1 MVAALLSGAVFAA
14 QDGEQAFW
22 MTFTSIRPLSLKSPR
37 ARTFLFP
44 WCWFF
49 FAGVSFVAMGEPV
62 YDLDQ
67 LLEQA
72 SKESEEIRSLGM
84 SLEALGAEMRARD
97 IEIAPSM
104 TASLLQTQDQR
115 ATFNPGR
122 RSLSRQL
129 SLGVLQPFST
139 GTTVELTAG
148 YELASVADVGSRNLA
163 NWQFTLSQSLWRNFF
178 GHATRVRREVDEAE
192 KKRRQLE
199 LLLRRQQ
206 LLTRLETAYWDLALA
221 AREMEIRQENLARSE
236 QLQKWIG
243 ERIRHSAAEK
253 TDGVQVRALVT
264 SRQMELVDTRNT
276 IEAAWNRLR
285 QELPTTKM
293 AAWKPRV
300 ESLETDR
307 NPASLLALDQGNEST
322 PKRIDALLTRFRSL
336 EMRAMAERERDA
348 MRPQLDFVL
357 SYGRNGIESTF
368 SNAWQQAFSNNS
380 TFTQF
385 GFQFAMPLGL
395 DVRESRLR
403 AAQLQ
408 ADALELDAKRLGQAS
423 DIGWEDLAER
433 IRFQRQIIDSSRKLA
448 ALQIQKTEEERKRYE
463 QGRSTAFQTISFEIE
478 AAQAKLEVYR
488 QLATLRKIE
497 SQSRQFTREK
507 ESLP

>member
-1 MVAALLSGAVFAA
+1 MKFI
-14 QDGEQAFW
+14 F
-22 MTFTSIRPLSLKSPR
+22 IRPHSLKSRR
-37 ARTFLFP
+37 AKTRLLPVILFVT
-44 WCWFF
+44 
-49 FAGVSFVAMGEPV
+49 AGVSALAMGEPV

-67 LLEQA
+67 LLDQA
-72 SKESEEIRSLGM
+72 GRESEEIRSLGM
-84 SLEALGAEMRARD
+84 SLEALGAEIRARD
-97 IEIAPSM
+97 IDIAPSL
-104 TASLLQTQDQR
+104 TASLVQTQDQR

-129 SLGVLQPFST
+129 DLGVLQPFST
-139 GTTVELTAG
+139 GTTVGLTAG

-178 GHATRVRREVDEAE
+178 GHATRVRREVDSAE
-192 KKRRQLE
+192 KKRRQFE

-206 LLTRLETAYWDLALA
+206 LLTRIETAYWDLALA
-221 AREMEIRQENLARSE
+221 EREMEIRQENLARSE
-236 QLQKWIG
+236 QMQKWVG

-264 SRQMELVDTRNT
+264 TRQMELLDTKNT

-285 QELPTTKM
+285 QELPTIKV

-300 ESLETDR
+300 QALETDR
-307 NPASLLALDQGNEST
+307 NPASLLAVDDGVRAT
-322 PKRIDALLTRFRSL
+322 PKRIDALVSSYRGKET
-336 EMRAMAERERDA
+336 RAMADRERDA
-348 MRPQLDFVL
+348 LRPQLDFVL

-385 GFQFAMPLGL
+385 GFQFAMQLGS
-395 DVRESRLR
+395 DVRDGRLR
-403 AAQLQ
+403 AAELQ

-423 DIGWEDLAER
+423 DVGWEDLNQR
-433 IRFQRQIIDSSRKLA
+433 IRFQRQNIENSRKLA

-488 QLATLRKIE
+488 QLAMLRIIE

-507 ESLP
+507 ESQP